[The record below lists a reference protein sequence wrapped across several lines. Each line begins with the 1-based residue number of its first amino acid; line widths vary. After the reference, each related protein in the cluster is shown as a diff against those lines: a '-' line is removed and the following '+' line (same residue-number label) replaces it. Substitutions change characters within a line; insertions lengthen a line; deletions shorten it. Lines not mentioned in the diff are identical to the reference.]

1 MPAIFKKRPGSQCGW
16 SVLRKGR
23 VVEDKIR
30 EIVEGQLVN
39 IGSCRPLKGLWLCL
53 VAVGTVKD
61 LGQRGDMI

>member
-16 SVLRKGR
+16 SVLRKGG

-39 IGSCRPLKGLWLCL
+39 IESCRPLKGLWLFL
-53 VAVGTVKD
+53 VAVGTLKD
-61 LGQRGDMI
+61 SEQRSDMI